1 MRPDDSGVSPVV
13 GMVLVLAISVLGITG
28 VLMWGLPA
36 INEMKASVEHQS
48 VATEFHELIADIQ
61 ELAKATASKTAKLWR
76 FSQAQGDF
84 TVQAQTERWVVMEDG
99 SSSKTSYRL
108 TAYGLDDADAKFTL
122 VNQNA
127 LPPGQPAAG
136 LKVNLKADFLDGA
149 ATIPLYWFD
158 PVAGACPASITATP
172 LTQADLPWASA
183 GVGGPKTLCLY
194 QGTQT
199 AGTYSAI
206 SLRDRMLQVQ
216 LTNSTTPTETVAWL
230 WATDVGR
237 AQWLLNTAGGSRSVY
252 ASNGVVLQGTNGG
265 LAVDGDPSV
274 TPPAKQGGTFR
285 FFARL
290 ITLNGTAS
298 LGGQARIDVLLNLYG
313 TRALADEVAGNAT
326 KIWTYGTLESTWDE
340 YFLEHGYAMTEKT
353 ETETSAPAGTKYLE
367 YRPVDTNGK
376 DVGMKLILHHSV
388 ITAKG

>member
-1 MRPDDSGVSPVV
+1 
-13 GMVLVLAISVLGITG
+13 MVLVLAISVLGITG

-108 TAYGLDDADAKFTL
+108 TAYGLDDTDAKFTL

-127 LPPGQPAAG
+127 RPNNVQPAAG

-172 LTQADLPWASA
+172 LTQADLPWASG

-199 AGTYSAI
+199 SGTYSAI

-313 TRALADEVAGNAT
+313 SRALADEVAGNAT
-326 KIWTYGTLESTWDE
+326 KIWTYGTLESTWDK

-353 ETETSAPAGTKYLE
+353 ETATGAPAGTKYLE
-367 YRPVDTNGK
+367 YRPVGTNGK